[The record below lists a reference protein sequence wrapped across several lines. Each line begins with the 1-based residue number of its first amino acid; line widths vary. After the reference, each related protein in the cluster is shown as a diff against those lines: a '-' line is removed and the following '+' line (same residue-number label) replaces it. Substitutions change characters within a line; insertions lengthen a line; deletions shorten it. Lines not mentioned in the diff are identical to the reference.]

1 MRDEEDLHLK
11 WGDSVGDSSGVTE
24 SHGFKVDVRALHDN
38 FAARKN
44 RQKSDTGNAEIK
56 RMDASVGK
64 AFSDKA
70 KLLIESKCIVDRL
83 LFENTP
89 NKCAIVPALQLTDLK
104 ATLFSLCLVSDG
116 LYVALED
123 RCSLPSNINDIDSLR
138 QVYTL
143 LQKLRRATIDIAN
156 SSLRG
161 NEKEVKAGK
170 THQGISSQHMDPA

>member
-70 KLLIESKCIVDRL
+70 KLLIEI
-83 LFENTP
+83 
-89 NKCAIVPALQLTDLK
+89 PALQLTGTRIESIYSK
-104 ATLFSLCLVSDG
+104 
-116 LYVALED
+116 
-123 RCSLPSNINDIDSLR
+123 
-138 QVYTL
+138 
-143 LQKLRRATIDIAN
+143 
-156 SSLRG
+156 
-161 NEKEVKAGK
+161 
-170 THQGISSQHMDPA
+170 